1 MSNRPLDLDLPHG
14 ETATTDLSLAADVR
28 VDPDTALWLLEDLIA
43 FPFLRGDR
51 TLDWPRARA
60 LATHVAARAR
70 GWYLDLEIGHPP
82 DRATVQGS
90 FFDAQNAHLLR
101 MKCKGCVDPVCAHKL
116 ALGLALAARDPSWRK
131 RLLEPAWARY
141 LAPLTAAAPAAAAP
155 AADERPAGWIRVV
168 LHATPDGE
176 SEIAGG
182 RVSVMLVPLS
192 RRSGEPLKP
201 RRAPRSIDA
210 VESKIR
216 GLSEGDRGFLRL
228 LEQHRLLDHIGTY
241 RYSDSTRVNDELA
254 RIERDIFAAF
264 AAVTEVFFD
273 EQPLTVDPR
282 PWCTALRVTD
292 DRHGGLALRWTE
304 RPQAIFPVGDGWII
318 DDANH
323 LRPLDPRLSLDA
335 LALLER
341 PSPRAR
347 RRHRHPSST
356 ARARHRPPR
365 RESTPAASPPGRHP
379 HPRLVLRD
387 DGGTLPP
394 RSGTAYSPTE
404 IDRAGPPSSAPPFT
418 GRRVLIRR
426 DRAAEEAHARALAA
440 LLPDKPLRGEVA
452 YDFLLDALPRL
463 EGWEITA
470 VQPRPPQAP
479 PRRHPRRR
487 APPQE
492 RPRLVR
498 PRRPLRRRRADRH
511 PRRRPP
517 HLARRPPL
525 RRAPRRQR
533 RPPPRSLARP
543 PRRDPHRA
551 RRDPRPQEAAR
562 RPRRPRRRRAPRR
575 DPRSATATLD
585 RWRAL
590 AARIRTFDGVP
601 DRPLPPGLRATLRD
615 YQHRG
620 YRWIAALGDLGLGG
634 VLADDMGLGKT
645 LQTLTALL
653 DLHRPTGARGG
664 AKPAPSL
671 VVAPTSVVHNW
682 IAEAARFTPALTVH
696 LHHGPR
702 RGDPPQ
708 DVDLVV
714 TSYALLRVDQERL
727 AGPWRM
733 VVLDEAQHIKNPAS
747 RIAQAARAL
756 EAERRLA
763 LTGTPLENHLIE
775 LWSIFEYLM
784 PGFFGSRRAYADRYV
799 RPVQRETD
807 PEARAR
813 ALDHLRRRIRPFVLR
828 RLKREVA
835 AELPPRQEQILYC
848 DLGPTERRLYE
859 AVKHTYRDTVL
870 GQVDAQGLGQ
880 STIQILE
887 ALTRLRQAACDAR
900 LLPFPEAQIVEH
912 SAKRTLLRQTLQ
924 SVIDE
929 GHRAL
934 VFSQWP
940 SLLKRVVTDLETLG
954 VDHLYLDG
962 STTERGNL
970 QARWNDPSG
979 PPVFLISLKAGGT
992 GLNLIGA
999 DLVIHLDPWW
1009 NPQVEAQATDRAH
1022 RIGQTKPVMVYKL
1035 VARGTVEEKILEL
1048 QDRKRSLF
1056 EAAVDGDRVAVDA
1069 LTRADLEAVLAADDA
1084 ALYAADEVGEVVSDD
1099 RDDSVDGIGE
1109 DGSDD
1114 DEPAPAAALAEPAP
1128 VKASKASGKASKGSD
1143 KASKASGKAPK
1154 ASGKAPDLKAPDA
1167 KTPADAPKAPADAS
1181 MAPAAAPEPP
1191 AEASPPSRAQAP
1203 TAAPTTTPAPAGPA
1217 LPDAILQ
1224 ALIDA
1229 GEISNA
1235 DVRDRLGVSSAQATR
1250 LLNEWLAAGLIRRRG
1265 KRYNT
1270 RYHLPG

>member
-14 ETATTDLSLAADVR
+14 ESATADLSLPADLR
-28 VDPDTALWLLEDLIA
+28 VEPDSAIWLLEELIGYPYLA
-43 FPFLRGDR
+43 ADPG
-51 TLDWPRARA
+51 LDWARTRA
-60 LATHVAARAR
+60 LATRVEARAR
-70 GWYLDLEIGHPP
+70 GWYLDLQIGDPP
-82 DRATVQGS
+82 DRAIVQGS
-90 FFDAQNAHLLR
+90 FFDAQNGHLLR
-101 MKCKGCVDPVCAHKL
+101 MKCRACIDHVCPHKL
-116 ALGLALAARDPSWRK
+116 AVGLALAARDPSWRK
-131 RLLEPAWARY
+131 RLLEPAWSRF
-141 LAPLTAAAPAAAAP
+141 LAPLAARPPAPA

-192 RRSGEPLKP
+192 RRSGEALKP

-216 GLSEGDRGFLRL
+216 GLSDGDRAFLRL

-264 AAVTEVFFD
+264 AAVTEVYFD
-273 EQPLTVDPR
+273 ERPLTVDDR

-292 DRHGGLALRWTE
+292 DRHGGLALRWSE
-304 RPQAIFPVGDGWII
+304 RPEAIFPVGDGYVI
-318 DDANH
+318 DDAAH
-323 LRPLDPRLSLDA
+323 LRPLDPRLTLDA
-335 LALLER
+335 LALIER
-341 PSPRAR
+341 PLPPVPAGDIDDFVDRFVLATAIPVEIHAR
-347 RRHRHPSST
+347 RLPLQDG
-356 ARARHRPPR
+356 
-365 RESTPAASPPGRHP
+365 TPT
-379 HPRLVLRD
+379 PRLVLRD
-387 DGGTLPP
+387 DGGTLAAEV
-394 RSGTAYSPTE
+394 RFAYGPTE
-404 IDRAGPPSSAPPFT
+404 IDRTSPPVIRAPFT
-418 GRRVLIRR
+418 DRRVLIRR
-426 DRAAEEAHARALAA
+426 DRAAEEAHARAFAA

-470 VQPRPPQAP
+470 DKTLDLRKLRPIGTLDAEPRVKSG
-479 PRRHPRRR
+479 
-487 APPQE
+487 
-492 RPRLVR
+492 LDWFDLDVR
-498 PRRPLRRRRADRH
+498 FGVGAQTVSRADVLRTWREG
-511 PRRRPP
+511 RRYVELQDGSIARLPETW
-517 HLARRPPL
+517 LARHGETLAELDEL
-525 RRAPRRQR
+525 RGRKKKLGLHAALVADEL
-533 RPPPRSLARP
+533 LAEIP
-543 PRRDPHRA
+543 D
-551 RRDPRPQEAAR
+551 
-562 RPRRPRRRRAPRR
+562 
-575 DPRSATATLD
+575 ATAALD
-585 RWRAL
+585 RWREF

-601 DRPLPPGLRATLRD
+601 DRPLPSGLRATLRD

-620 YRWIAALGDLGLGG
+620 YRWICALGDLGLGG

-645 LQTLTALL
+645 LQTLTVLL
-653 DLHRPTGARGG
+653 DLHRPKGRRNAG
-664 AKPAPSL
+664 PPSL

-702 RGDPPQ
+702 RGDPPT

-714 TSYALLRVDQERL
+714 TSYALLRVDHERL

-733 VVLDEAQHIKNPAS
+733 VILDEAQHIKNPAS
-747 RIAQAARAL
+747 RIAQVARAL

-763 LTGTPLENHLIE
+763 LTGTPLENHLAE

-784 PGFFGSRRAYADRYV
+784 PGFFGSRRAFADRYV

-870 GQVDAQGLGQ
+870 GQVDAAGLGQ

-900 LLPFPEAQIVEH
+900 LLPFPEAQIVEQ
-912 SAKRTLLRQTLQ
+912 SAKRTLLRQTLA

-940 SLLKRVVTDLETLG
+940 SLLKRVVTDLDALG

-962 STTERGNL
+962 STTERGGL

-999 DLVIHLDPWW
+999 DVVIHLDPWW

-1084 ALYAADEVGEVVSDD
+1084 ALDAADEVGEVVSDD
-1099 RDDSVDGIGE
+1099 REDSVDGIADDGSE
-1109 DGSDD
+1109 DGDLGPAAD
-1114 DEPAPAAALAEPAP
+1114 AVEPAPEP
-1128 VKASKASGKASKGSD
+1128 VKA
-1143 KASKASGKAPK
+1143 KASGKAPRASRKAPKPEIRVVHFSK
-1154 ASGKAPDLKAPDA
+1154 ASAEAQEAPAEAPKASAE
-1167 KTPADAPKAPADAS
+1167 APKAPAEAPKAS
-1181 MAPAAAPEPP
+1181 APKPSPAPA
-1191 AEASPPSRAQAP
+1191 
-1203 TAAPTTTPAPAGPA
+1203 APAGPI

-1250 LLNEWLAAGLIRRRG
+1250 LLNEWLDQGLIRRRG

-1270 RYHLPG
+1270 RYHLPE